1 MKKTLIGLSL
11 VALAASGVAIAQ
23 PMGGPGRDAMADKT
37 VTRAEAQA
45 RAGEMFA
52 KMDANKDGKLD
63 AADREAHRAER
74 RAAMFARLDTDK
86 NGSISRDEFNA
97 ARQRPEGAGKWGDGK
112 RGEGQRGEGHRGH
125 GMRGG
130 KEGRGTMMLGMADTD
145 KDRAISR
152 DEFLAAHAKH
162 FDMADANKDGQISP
176 DERKAA
182 RAKMREHMRGMKGGE
197 HARKAPAGA

>member
-11 VALAASGVAIAQ
+11 VALAAGGVAIAQ

-37 VTRAEAQA
+37 VTRAEAQT

-97 ARQRPEGAGKWGDGK
+97 ARQRPEGGGKWGDGK

-130 KEGRGTMMLGMADTD
+130 KHGGGMMMLGMADTN
-145 KDRAISR
+145 KDRAVSR
-152 DEFLAAHAKH
+152 DEFLAAHARH
-162 FDMADANKDGQISP
+162 FDMTDANKDGQISP